1 VLLIEADGKALFAEH
16 GIPVPD
22 SVLVTAPPVA
32 NLPGTGPWIVKAQV
46 PVGGRGKAGGVLRG
60 VSLQQVNAAVQQL
73 VGTRLKGHQVD
84 ACLVE
89 QAVAGDERY
98 LAVMVDAASYGVR
111 VIYAASGGVEIE
123 QTGAAADRVC
133 APEPDAITAA
143 VRELV
148 AAEPPAQRD
157 AIVAVGGKLATLLL
171 NYELALAE
179 INPLFISGFGCVAGD
194 AKVVVDL
201 NAVDR
206 QPRIAAMIAA
216 RGETYADANRKL
228 REGFDYVE
236 LDPHGEIGLV
246 TTGAG
251 LSMMLID
258 ELTARGGKPLNFCDI
273 RTGQMR
279 GSPARLQRVL
289 EWITSRPSLRVV
301 LVNIFAGITDLAE
314 FATLLATAIDQ
325 TPSLRVPVVA
335 RLVGRGADHAKRILA
350 ERQPGMLVTEDLE
363 AALTHVMPAAS
374 AMSLSSWP
382 GLTRPSIPDPQRA
395 AAPIRP
401 DRSGADGRVR
411 PGHDEQYG
419 DDDQNGHDA
428 LNGHDGQGA
437 ARMIATVSR
446 ATPVIVQ
453 GITGRMG
460 RTHAALMRA
469 YGTNI
474 VGGTATRTDV
484 TQAAGVPVFADCAAA
499 VAATGAIASVVM
511 APPDGTLVAV
521 QEALAAGL
529 KLVVTVAEGVPLHDA
544 IRIGRAVREA
554 GATWIGASTP
564 GMAIPGEVK
573 LGFLP
578 DVALRPGPLAIM
590 TKSGTLSYEVG
601 YRLAREGLGQSI
613 WVGVGGDPV
622 KGVRFAD
629 LLQPFFNDERTHG
642 IVLVGEV
649 GGTEEEECA
658 DTLRKL
664 GLRKPVYA
672 LIAGREA
679 KEGVAMG
686 HAGALVHGE
695 TGSLATKTRRLTAAG
710 ARCFAS
716 LESLIQACT
725 ADFRALRTEP

>member
-1 VLLIEADGKALFAEH
+1 VLLIEADGMALFAEQ
-16 GIPVPD
+16 GIRVPD
-22 SVLVTAPPVA
+22 AVLVTAPPVA
-32 NLPGTGPWIVKAQV
+32 NLPGNGPWIVKAQV
-46 PVGGRGKAGGVLRG
+46 PVGGRGKAGGVLRAL
-60 VSLQQVNAAVQQL
+60 SLPEADAAVQRL

-89 QAVAGDERY
+89 QYVDGDERY
-98 LAVMVDAASYGVR
+98 LAVMVDAASYGMR
-111 VIYAASGGVEIE
+111 VIYAGAGGVEIE
-123 QTGAAADRVC
+123 HAGAATSRLCTTDVG
-133 APEPDAITAA
+133 AIAAA
-143 VRELV
+143 VADLV
-148 AAEPPAQRD
+148 AAEPPTQRD
-157 AIVAVGGKLATLLL
+157 AIAAVGRKLATLLL
-171 NYELALAE
+171 THELALAE
-179 INPLFISGFGCVAGD
+179 INPLFVSGFGCVAGD

-206 QPRIAAMIAA
+206 QPRLAALIAA
-216 RGETYADANRKL
+216 RPDIYADANRKL
-228 REGFDYVE
+228 HEGFDYVE
-236 LDPHGEIGLV
+236 LDPGGEIGLI

-279 GSPARLQRVL
+279 GSPARLMRVL
-289 EWITSRPSLRVV
+289 EWVTSRISLHVV
-301 LVNIFAGITDLAE
+301 LVNIFAGITDLGE
-314 FATLLATAIDQ
+314 FASLLATAIEK
-325 TPSLRVPVVA
+325 TPSLRVPVIA
-335 RLVGRGADHAKRILA
+335 RLVGRGAETARRILA
-350 ERQPGMLVTEDLE
+350 ERQPGMVVTEDLE
-363 AALTHVMPAAS
+363 EALRQVTENTPPPLEGLCREADRGRGEGGVQARTEVVRTPPPNLGPLRGPSPPGEGECRCVTPAAILPT
-374 AMSLSSWP
+374 LSR
-382 GLTRPSIPDPQRA
+382 T
-395 AAPIRP
+395 
-401 DRSGADGRVR
+401 
-411 PGHDEQYG
+411 
-419 DDDQNGHDA
+419 
-428 LNGHDGQGA
+428 
-437 ARMIATVSR
+437 
-446 ATPVIVQ
+446 TPVIVQ

-484 TQAAGVPVFADCAAA
+484 AEAAGVPVFPNCAAA
-499 VAATGAIASVVM
+499 VAATGAVASVVM
-511 APPDGTLVAV
+511 APPGETLAAV
-521 QEALAAGL
+521 QEALAGGI
-529 KLVVTVAEGVPLHDA
+529 KLFVTVAEGVPLHDA
-544 IRIGRAVREA
+544 IRIGRAAREA

-578 DVALRPGPLAIM
+578 DVALLPGPLAIM

-601 YRLAREGLGQSI
+601 YRLAREGIGQSI

-629 LLQPFFNDERTHG
+629 LLPVFFDDARTKG
-642 IVLVGEV
+642 VVLVGEV
-649 GGTEEEECA
+649 GGAEEEECA
-658 DTLRKL
+658 EALLRL

-695 TGSLATKTRRLTAAG
+695 TGTLATKTRKLTAAG

-716 LESLIQACT
+716 VEALVHACT
-725 ADFRALRTEP
+725 GDFGATGE